1 LDKPGVRSNFTT
13 NLLGYY
19 RSIRNEHRKG
29 EQDMS
34 ETQRQMTWDEV
45 VAQLVVYRNERDA
58 LSVQIDALRADA
70 TRYRWLRYRIKVSKQ
85 QAVSGSVRDAL
96 EVKVGC
102 SFIDSRAAQGSP
114 AAYSI
119 EQSEK
124 LDAAIDA
131 AIAKE
136 SKT

>member
-1 LDKPGVRSNFTT
+1 
-13 NLLGYY
+13 
-19 RSIRNEHRKG
+19 
-29 EQDMS
+29 MS